1 MNVLELKGSLFEA
14 VSHIQDEAAL
24 YKILNFVQKTA
35 KEESQD
41 WWHSLPSNI
50 QTDIEAAY
58 EESED
63 ESLLLPHE
71 EISKKYQKWL

>member
-14 VSHIQDEAAL
+14 VSHIQDETAL
-24 YKILNFVQKTA
+24 YRILNFVQKTA

-41 WWHSLPSNI
+41 WWHSLPSSV
-50 QTDIEAAY
+50 QTEIEAAY

-63 ESLLLPHE
+63 ESLLLSHE
-71 EISKKYQKWL
+71 EVSKKYEKWL